1 MLRFVNC
8 FIQIYD
14 MIHGGAELLFTFRFT
29 LTVIVFAAGKCT
41 DLRIHTEIKLP
52 VSTSPHGKKA
62 TVFVSF
68 TK

>member
-1 MLRFVNC
+1 
-8 FIQIYD
+8 